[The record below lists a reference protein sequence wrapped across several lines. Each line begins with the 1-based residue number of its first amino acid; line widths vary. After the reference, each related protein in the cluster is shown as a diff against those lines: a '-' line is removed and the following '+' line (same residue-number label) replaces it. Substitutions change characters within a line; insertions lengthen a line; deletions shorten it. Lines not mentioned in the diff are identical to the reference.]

1 MCGIFLYI
9 QKLKQISKRR
19 ELQIVKSFDKI
30 KNRGPD
36 DSKLI
41 MINKIMLGFH
51 RLSIMDRSI
60 LGNQPFQY
68 HNITLICNGEIF
80 NHKEIK
86 EEYGFKCVSNSDC
99 EVVLHLYE
107 FYKKNNNDEEIMY
120 KLCNKLDGE
129 FAFILYDD
137 NVKKTFISRDP
148 YGVRPLFYNH
158 ESLNYLVF
166 ASEMKALYDLSE
178 NNESQIRQFVPGKYM
193 IYDNNREMII
203 SYNKYI
209 SDLLLIKRVDH
220 KEEEV
225 LKNINKI
232 FKEAVYK
239 RIMSDGHGD
248 ICCLLSGGLDSSL
261 VSSIVCSQFEP
272 NIIKTYSIGLKGSP
286 DLYYSQIVADYIKSD
301 HTIIELTEEDFL
313 NSIEETIQVIESYD
327 VTSVR
332 ASVGN
337 YLVSKYIKENSNCKV
352 VFNGDYSD
360 EVLGGYIYFNKCDD
374 VDEFNIETKRLVTD
388 ICYFDSLRS
397 DRSVSQNCLE
407 ARVPF
412 ADKKFIEYIFSIN
425 PELKLAKTNNYVE
438 KYLLRKAFAND
449 NLLPD
454 EILWRQKEAFSDGVS
469 SQKRS
474 WFEIIQ
480 EYVSTMITDDEFEK
494 SKNDFLI
501 NKPMTK
507 EAYYYRKI
515 YNKYY
520 NNTDQVIPYY
530 WLPKYSDGATDPS
543 ARTLKNYNFTNT

>member
-9 QKLKQISKRR
+9 QKLKQISKER

-36 DSKLI
+36 NSKLTR
-41 MINKIMLGFH
+41 INNMMFGFH
-51 RLSIMDRSI
+51 RLSIMDKRS

-68 HNITLICNGEIF
+68 NNITLICNGEIF
-80 NHKEIK
+80 NYKEII
-86 EEYGFKCVSNSDC
+86 EEYRIRCFSKSDC
-99 EVVLHLYE
+99 EVILHLYE
-107 FYKKNNNDEEIMY
+107 LYKQQNNNDEEIMY

-129 FAFILYDD
+129 FSFCLYDD
-137 NVKKTFISRDP
+137 NNKKTFISRDP
-148 YGVRPLFYNH
+148 YGVRPLFYNQD
-158 ESLNYLVF
+158 SLKYIVF
-166 ASEMKALYDLSE
+166 SSEMKGLYDLSE
-178 NNESQIRQFVPGKYM
+178 NNENQIRQFIPGKYM
-193 IYDNNREMII
+193 IYDNNREMIV

-209 SDLLLIKRVDH
+209 TDLLLIKKVDH
-220 KEEEV
+220 VEEEI

-239 RIMSDGHGD
+239 RIMSDRE

-261 VSSIVCSQFEP
+261 VASIVCSKFEP
-272 NIIKTYSIGLKGSP
+272 NTVKTYSIGLKGSP
-286 DLYYSQIVADYIKSD
+286 DLYYSQIVADHIKSD
-301 HTIIELTEEDFL
+301 HTIIELSEEEFL
-313 NSIEETIQVIESYD
+313 NSIEETIKIIESYD

-337 YLVSKYIKENSNCKV
+337 YLVSKYIKDNSNCKV

-360 EVLGGYIYFNKCDD
+360 EILGGYIYFNKCDD
-374 VDEFNIETKRLVTD
+374 KDEFNIETKRLITN

-397 DRSVSQNCLE
+397 DRSVSQNGLE
-407 ARVPF
+407 SRVPF

-425 PELKLAKTNNYVE
+425 PELKLAKTNNYIE
-438 KYLLRKAFAND
+438 KYLLRKAFSND

-474 WFEIIQ
+474 WFEIIK
-480 EYVSTMITDDEFEK
+480 EYISKKITDDEFENK
-494 SKNDFLI
+494 KNDFLI
-501 NKPMTK
+501 NKPITK

-543 ARTLKNYNFTNT
+543 ARTLNNYKK

>member
-9 QKLKQISKRR
+9 QKLKDIETKK
-19 ELQIVKSFDKI
+19 IKKIDKSFKRI
-30 KNRGPD
+30 QKRGPD
-36 DSKLI
+36 NSKLI
-41 MINKIMLGFH
+41 KKRKMIMGFH
-51 RLSIMDRSI
+51 RLCIMDRSI
-60 LGNQPFQY
+60 LGNQPFKY
-68 HNITLICNGEIF
+68 HNMTLICNGEIF
-80 NHKEIK
+80 NYNEII
-86 EEYGFKCVSNSDC
+86 EEFKFKCFSKSDC
-99 EVVLHLYE
+99 EVILHLYE
-107 FYKKNNNDEEIMY
+107 FYKQEGINNNEIMY

-129 FAFILYDD
+129 FVFCLND
-137 NVKKTFISRDP
+137 NNIKKTFIARDP

-158 ESLNYLVF
+158 DCLNYIIF
-166 ASEMKALYDLSE
+166 ASEMKGLYDLSK
-178 NNESQIRQFVPGKYM
+178 NNLNHIKQFQPGKYM
-193 IYDNNREMII
+193 IYDNNKEIII

-209 SDLLLIKRVDH
+209 KDLLLIEKVDH
-220 KEEEV
+220 KEEEI

-239 RIMSDGHGD
+239 RIMSDRE

-261 VSSIVCSQFEP
+261 VASIVCSQFEP
-272 NIIKTYSIGLKGSP
+272 NTVKTYSIGIKGSP
-286 DLYYSQIVADYIKSD
+286 DLYYSQIVADHIKSN
-301 HTIIELTEEDFL
+301 HTLIELTEEDFL
-313 NSIEETIQVIESYD
+313 NSIEETIKVIESYD
-327 VTSVR
+327 ITSVR

-374 VDEFNIETKRLVTD
+374 PNEFNIETKRLVTD

-397 DRSVSQNCLE
+397 DRSVSQNGLE

-425 PELKLAKTNNYVE
+425 PELKIAKTNNYVE

-454 EILWRQKEAFSDGVS
+454 EILWRQKEAFSDGVT

-474 WFEIIQ
+474 WYQIIQ
-480 EYVSTMITDDEFEK
+480 EYVDTQITDEEFNTN
-494 SKNDFLI
+494 KNDFLI

-520 NNTDQVIPYY
+520 QYTDQVIPYF
-530 WLPKYSDGATDPS
+530 WLPKYSNGATDPS
-543 ARTLKNYNFTNT
+543 ARTLNNYKN

>member
-9 QKLKQISKRR
+9 QKLKQIEESKRQKI
-19 ELQIVKSFDKI
+19 EKSFEKI

-36 DSKLI
+36 NSKLI
-41 MINKIMLGFH
+41 ENNKMMMGFH
-51 RLSIMDRSI
+51 RLCIMDKSE
-60 LGNQPFQY
+60 LGNQPFDY
-68 HNITLICNGEIF
+68 NNKTLICNGEIF
-80 NHKEIK
+80 NYKEII
-86 EEYGFKCVSNSDC
+86 EEFKFKCVSESDC
-99 EVVLHLYE
+99 EVILHLYE
-107 FYKKNNNDEEIMY
+107 FYKQESSNDNEIMH

-129 FAFILYDD
+129 FVFCLYDSD
-137 NVKKTFISRDP
+137 TKKTFISRDP

-158 ESLNYLVF
+158 DSLNYIIF
-166 ASEMKALYDLSE
+166 ASEMKGLYDLSE
-178 NNESQIRQFVPGKYM
+178 DNLNQIKQFKSGHYM
-193 IYDNNREMII
+193 IYDNDKEMIT
-203 SYNKYI
+203 SYHKYI
-209 SDLLLIKRVDH
+209 KDLLLIEKVDH
-220 KEEEV
+220 KEDEI

-239 RIMSDGHGD
+239 RIMSDRE

-261 VSSIVCSQFEP
+261 VASIVCSKFEP
-272 NIIKTYSIGLKGSP
+272 YTVKTYSIGIKGSP
-286 DLYYSQIVADYIKSD
+286 DLYYSQIVADHIKSN
-301 HTIIELTEEDFL
+301 HTLIELTEEDFL
-313 NSIEETIQVIESYD
+313 NAIEETIKVIESYD
-327 VTSVR
+327 ITSVR

-337 YLVSKYIKENSNCKV
+337 YLVSKYIKENSDCKV

-360 EVLGGYIYFNKCDD
+360 EVLGGYIYFNKCEDPN
-374 VDEFNIETKRLVTD
+374 EFNVETKRLVTD

-397 DRSVSQNCLE
+397 DRSVSQNGLE

-425 PELKLAKTNNYVE
+425 PELKIAKTNNYIE

-474 WFEIIQ
+474 WYQIIQ
-480 EYVSTMITDDEFEK
+480 DFVNTQINDAEFNWG
-494 SKNDFLI
+494 KNCFLI

-507 EAYYYRKI
+507 EAYYYRVI

-520 NNTDQVIPYY
+520 KNTDQVIPYY
-530 WLPKYSDGATDPS
+530 WLPKYSNATDPS
-543 ARTLKNYNFTNT
+543 ARTLNNYIV

>member
-9 QKLKQISKRR
+9 QKLKKISEEKKLNIK
-19 ELQIVKSFDKI
+19 ETFDKL
-30 KNRGPD
+30 KKRGPD
-36 DSKLI
+36 NSKLI
-41 MINKIMLGFH
+41 MINNMMVGFH
-51 RLSIMDRSI
+51 RLSIMDKSI

-80 NHKEIK
+80 NYNEII
-86 EEYGFKCVSNSDC
+86 EEYDFKCFSKSDC
-99 EVVLHLYE
+99 EVILHLYE
-107 FYKKNNNDEEIMY
+107 LYKKSNNDEETMY

-129 FAFILYDD
+129 FSFCLYDND
-137 NVKKTFISRDP
+137 TKKTFIGRDP

-158 ESLNYLVF
+158 DSLNYIVF
-166 ASEMKALYDLSE
+166 ASEMKGLYDLSE
-178 NNESQIRQFVPGKYM
+178 NNENQIRQFVPGKYM

-209 SDLLLIKRVDH
+209 SDLLLVKKVDH

-239 RIMSDGHGD
+239 RIMSDRE

-261 VSSIVCSQFEP
+261 VASIVCSKFEP
-272 NIIKTYSIGLKGSP
+272 NTVKTYSIGLKGSP
-286 DLYYSQIVADYIKSD
+286 DLYYSQIVADHIKSD
-301 HTIIELTEEDFL
+301 HTIIELTEEEFL
-313 NSIEETIQVIESYD
+313 NSIEETIKVIESYD
-327 VTSVR
+327 ITSVR

-337 YLVSKYIKENSNCKV
+337 YLVSKYIKDNSDCKV

-374 VDEFNIETKRLVTD
+374 INEFNIETKRLVTN

-397 DRSVSQNCLE
+397 DRSVSQNGLE

-438 KYLLRKAFAND
+438 KYLLRKAFEND
-449 NLLPD
+449 NLLPN
-454 EILWRQKEAFSDGVS
+454 EILWRHKEAFSDGVS

-474 WFEIIQ
+474 WFQIIQ
-480 EYVSTMITDDEFEK
+480 EYVSTKITDYEFEK
-494 SKNDFLI
+494 RKNEFLI

-530 WLPKYSDGATDPS
+530 WLPKYSDGVTDPS
-543 ARTLKNYNFTNT
+543 ARTLDNYKE